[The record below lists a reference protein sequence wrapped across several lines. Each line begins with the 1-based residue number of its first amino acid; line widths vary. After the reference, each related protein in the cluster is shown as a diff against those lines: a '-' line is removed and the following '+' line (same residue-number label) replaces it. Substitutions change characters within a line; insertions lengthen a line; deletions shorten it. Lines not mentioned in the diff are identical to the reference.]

1 MEEGNPHILVVEDEP
16 VTCDRMAAYFE
27 AEGYRVSKAN
37 SGEQMREIIQSR
49 PIDLVLLDIRLPGD
63 DGLVLARE
71 LRSQSDIGIILVT
84 GRTDDI
90 DRIIG
95 LEIGADD
102 YVTKPVNL
110 RELLARVKNLLR
122 RCLAPS
128 LDTASLPTFSFE
140 NWTLDLPRRQLCS
153 PTGDTVALT
162 RAEFELLSTFVTHA
176 QVVLSRD
183 RLLGRLPHRAY
194 SPDNRTIDVLVGR
207 LRRKI
212 ETDPHNPVL
221 ISTVH
226 GEGYVFT
233 ADVTI
238 ARAVHRTHQAG
249 AL

>member
-1 MEEGNPHILVVEDEP
+1 MAADSPSILVVEDEP
-16 VTCDRMAAYFE
+16 VSRERMVAYFE
-27 AEGYRVSKAN
+27 AEGYRVSMAG
-37 SGEQMREIIQSR
+37 SGEQMRDVIQSH

-90 DRIIG
+90 DRIVG

-128 LDTASLPTFSFE
+128 PVTAPSPIMQFDG
-140 NWTLDLPRRQLCS
+140 WTLHLPRRLLSS
-153 PTGDTVALT
+153 PTAQPVALT
-162 RAEFELLSTFVTHA
+162 RAEFELLSTFVTHS

-183 RLLGRLPHRAY
+183 RLLSRLPHR
-194 SPDNRTIDVLVGR
+194 SFTPDNRTIDVLVGR

-212 ETDPHNPVL
+212 ETDPHHPVL

-233 ADVTI
+233 ADVTM
-238 ARAVHRTHQAG
+238 RTSAN
-249 AL
+249 